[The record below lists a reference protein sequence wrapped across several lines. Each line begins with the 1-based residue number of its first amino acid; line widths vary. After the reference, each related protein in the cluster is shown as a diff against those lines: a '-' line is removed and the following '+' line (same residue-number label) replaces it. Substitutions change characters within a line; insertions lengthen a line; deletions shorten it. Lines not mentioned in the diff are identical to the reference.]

1 MLDGMESV
9 QYWCHI
15 PRQVNV
21 QGENVVG
28 RNWIRWKGKC
38 WFKEDDERRSR
49 EEGACLGASA
59 AHMEHNGQTRVISP
73 SSTIVLLRARADQA
87 HLRSQDVANTKTHTC
102 LPVPYLHQYIHP

>member
-9 QYWCHI
+9 QYWCQI

-38 WFKEDDERRSR
+38 WVKEDDE
-49 EEGACLGASA
+49 
-59 AHMEHNGQTRVISP
+59 P
-73 SSTIVLLRARADQA
+73 ADQA
-87 HLRSQDVANTKTHTC
+87 HLCSQADATNTNTWVIYIDVDGPSN
-102 LPVPYLHQYIHP
+102 

>member
-9 QYWCHI
+9 QYWCQI

-38 WFKEDDERRSR
+38 WVKEDDMRRSR
-49 EEGACLGASA
+49 REGACSEAAAAALRTWSTTAKLG
-59 AHMEHNGQTRVISP
+59 
-73 SSTIVLLRARADQA
+73 
-87 HLRSQDVANTKTHTC
+87 
-102 LPVPYLHQYIHP
+102 